1 MSYPRYNRYLIFN
14 RISHDKYNI
23 KNFVTEDEWEMTAL
37 YAHFLKKLDG
47 RTNPYDIYSDQIGE
61 EEVDIILEWMEK
73 EELLDKV
80 NRRIEFGLGSISI
93 PLWIPR
99 ITRRH
104 RIFGAIW
111 NKILIFIWLPLFI
124 MGVYMLCS
132 NDWKFVS
139 TGHGILKGYFMG
151 IGLGMLLH
159 ELSHVFACIGYS
171 SKNHFFEMGIMCRY
185 FLLGAYAIIDYS
197 EMKNRFKRAQ
207 IIAAGVECNIA
218 LCGLFLCCLK
228 LGVIDSLALIVAAV
242 LNLIL
247 AVFNMTL
254 IEGLD
259 GMGIFGEIF
268 TGSDDFVE
276 RAKKLVRDKKGK
288 KKLRRRGINGKA
300 TIAACYIIVI
310 MQGVL
315 PMMIIINI
323 VSMINNL
330 VM

>member
-1 MSYPRYNRYLIFN
+1 M
-14 RISHDKYNI
+14 
-23 KNFVTEDEWEMTAL
+23 
-37 YAHFLKKLDG
+37 
-47 RTNPYDIYSDQIGE
+47 Q
-61 EEVDIILEWMEK
+61 
-73 EELLDKV
+73 LL
-80 NRRIEFGLGSISI
+80 
-93 PLWIPR
+93 
-99 ITRRH
+99 
-104 RIFGAIW
+104 
-111 NKILIFIWLPLFI
+111 
-124 MGVYMLCS
+124 
-132 NDWKFVS
+132 
-139 TGHGILKGYFMG
+139 
-151 IGLGMLLH
+151 
-159 ELSHVFACIGYS
+159 
-171 SKNHFFEMGIMCRY
+171 
-185 FLLGAYAIIDYS
+185 YS